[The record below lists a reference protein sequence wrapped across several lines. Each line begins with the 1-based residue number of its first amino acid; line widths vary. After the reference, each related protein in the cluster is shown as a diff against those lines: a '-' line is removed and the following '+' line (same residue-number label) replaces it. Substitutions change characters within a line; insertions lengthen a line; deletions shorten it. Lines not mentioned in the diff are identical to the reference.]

1 MPTFVVVTMT
11 FEGTE
16 GQKQQPELPI
26 TPMKFHITLIIIS
39 QQELVTVVCRQ
50 CTK

>member
-1 MPTFVVVTMT
+1 MLKFVVLTMT
-11 FEGTE
+11 FDGTE
-16 GQKQQPELPI
+16 GQKQEPDLPI
-26 TPMKFHITLIIIS
+26 TPMKFHITMIIIS